1 MRSLMAGARVD
12 LRHSDTEAKVGG
24 T

>member
-1 MRSLMAGARVD
+1 MRRLMDGARET
-12 LRHSDTEAKVGG
+12 LRHSDTEAKVGS